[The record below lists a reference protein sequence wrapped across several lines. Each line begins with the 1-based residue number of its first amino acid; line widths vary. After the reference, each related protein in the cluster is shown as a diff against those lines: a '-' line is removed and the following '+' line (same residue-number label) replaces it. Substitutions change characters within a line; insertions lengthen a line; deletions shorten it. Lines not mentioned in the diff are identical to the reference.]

1 MVVIG
6 DEGEYK
12 CEGEYKEGFPHG
24 QATVMFPNGDV
35 YQGELGPKGIGKGTY
50 TEYNGEV
57 YMGYH
62 ETIWLT
68 GNCPWVFNPVG
79 QGVQWSSDRT
89 QVWMLMSIHGTWDN
103 KNKTAI
109 SLWRM
114 RRSLLRV

>member
-57 YMGYH
+57 YMGYYLADW
-62 ETIWLT
+62 ELSVYRRPCWS
-68 GNCPWVFNPVG
+68 GGPVELRPDS
-79 QGVQWSSDRT
+79 GVDGGW
-89 QVWMLMSIHGTWDN
+89 
-103 KNKTAI
+103 
-109 SLWRM
+109 
-114 RRSLLRV
+114 

>member
-35 YQGELGPKGIGKGTY
+35 YQGELGPKGIGKGTD

-57 YMGYH
+57 YMGYYLADW
-62 ETIWLT
+62 ELSVYRL
-68 GNCPWVFNPVG
+68 P
-79 QGVQWSSDRT
+79 
-89 QVWMLMSIHGTWDN
+89 
-103 KNKTAI
+103 
-109 SLWRM
+109 
-114 RRSLLRV
+114 